1 VGSKKDFL
9 PFTFLLSP
17 KNKKMKIKA
26 KLTIGVGALFLLIL
40 TLAVVSGWF
49 VNQLKKDTNNI
60 LVANYNTLQYSRN
73 MLLALE
79 DVTKDKTALGIF
91 EKNLNLQH
99 QNVTEIGEKEATS
112 LIIKHFNS
120 LKQHPDNL
128 ELNSFIRKDITE
140 VMRLNM
146 EAINR
151 KSDIADDTAQ
161 RAIVIISVTGTLC
174 FIIAFTLL
182 INLPSNIADPIKE
195 LTESIKEIAGQNYKK
210 RVHFES
216 HNEFG
221 ELAKS
226 FNTMAQKLEEYSES
240 KLDKILKGK
249 KRIETLI
256 DNLHDPVIGIDE
268 NKKVLFANEKALTI
282 SGLRKEEF
290 IEKRIQDIAVTNDLI
305 RTIIKNLFLP
315 KDENTKSEQ
324 LKIYADGKESYFEKE
339 VVDINIIPTGEANS
353 EFIGQVIL
361 LRNITPFK
369 ELDLAKTNF
378 MGTVSHEFKTP
389 ISSMQMGI
397 QLLENEKTGALNN
410 EQKGL
415 INGIKDDTDRLLKI
429 TGELLNITQVES
441 GAVQINLISSEIKP
455 MIDYAL
461 NANKSAAEHKNIQ
474 LDVNIQD
481 DELVLA
487 DSEKT
492 AWVLTNI
499 ISNAIRYSYENATIL
514 IKTEKENHQIKFS
527 VTDTGQGIQSQFLN
541 KIFERYFRIPGTKK
555 DGTGLGLSISKEFI
569 EAQGGKIWAESEYGA
584 GSTFYFTL
592 YTNSNNFSK

>member
-1 VGSKKDFL
+1 
-9 PFTFLLSP
+9 
-17 KNKKMKIKA
+17 MKIKA

-40 TLAVVSGWF
+40 TLAIVSGWF

-79 DVTKDKTALGIF
+79 DITKDKTALGIF

-120 LKQHPDNL
+120 LKQHPDNI

-221 ELAKS
+221 DLAKS

-474 LDVNIQD
+474 IDVNIQD

-569 EAQGGKIWAESEYGA
+569 EAQGGKIWAESEYGV